1 MAQIL
6 FGALCFYLAWRWSR
20 HRRTT
25 MKRCPFCT
33 SVIPLAAVRCP
44 QCAGDLRE
52 NGGASE

>member
-1 MAQIL
+1 MAQMV

-20 HRRTT
+20 HRRTA

-33 SVIPLAAVRCP
+33 SVIPLAAIRCP

-52 NGGASE
+52 NGGDAK